1 MIEELKNKKLQVKFE
16 NGKEA
21 TVKFGTSAIDALK
34 SAKVDMSGL
43 LAVKVNNAM
52 KTASAP
58 LVEDSM
64 VEKITLTDQDGHRV
78 YVRTVKFLLH
88 IALKRLYPNLDVEV
102 CNTIDGIVY
111 FICEN
116 MKFTQV
122 MAEELLKEMRS
133 IVARNSKI
141 DKMVVSY
148 EEAKYL
154 FDHNGHPNALR
165 GLSVY
170 MQPTVTI
177 YKAEDTYGLTDGILA
192 PTTGCTPDFE
202 IKKFRRGFALML
214 PKRSD
219 PTKINAT
226 ISESPLYEVF
236 EKNGDFL
243 RILGVTNVPEI
254 NNKVVTGKM
263 PDIVRV
269 AEADHENRMA
279 DLMND
284 IKTKGTKRLFM
295 IAGPS
300 SSGKTTFA
308 NKLCINLKLIGYNPI
323 VVSMDNYFK
332 EREDNPKLPNG
343 EYDFETIDALDLDLF
358 NRHIAALYDG
368 KTVEMPEFNF
378 LTGEKEYK
386 GKTLRLGPKDV
397 IVLEG
402 IHALNPALLK
412 DIDDKLKYKIYIAPM
427 TTLNIDDYSKVSTTD
442 TRMLRRIVRDYH
454 TRGHKV
460 ERTLAMWPNLRTGET
475 KYIYPNIKYADYIFN
490 TSLVYE
496 IGALKTFAEPLLL
509 QVDKSSEYFSESRR
523 LYHFVQK
530 FLPIETKDIPG
541 DSIVREFIGNAS
553 LKI

>member
-1 MIEELKNKKLQVKFE
+1 MIEELKNKKLKVKFE
-16 NGKEA
+16 NGKDA
-21 TVKFGTSAIDALK
+21 NVKFGTSALDALK
-34 SAKVDMSGL
+34 SNKTDIKDL
-43 LAVKVNNAM
+43 LAVKVNNAL
-52 KTASAP
+52 KSAEVP
-58 LVEDSM
+58 LVDDCE

-88 IALKRLYPNLDVEV
+88 IALQRLYPNLDVEV

-116 MKFTQV
+116 MKFTNV
-122 MAEELLKEMRS
+122 MAEELLKEMRN
-133 IVARNSKI
+133 IVVKNSKI
-141 DKMVVSY
+141 EKMVVSY

-154 FDHNGHPNALR
+154 FEHNGHPNALK
-165 GLSVY
+165 GISVY
-170 MQPTVTI
+170 MHPTVTI

-202 IKKFRRGFALML
+202 IKKFRRGFVLML

-226 ISESPLYEVF
+226 IAESPLYEVF

-243 RILGVTNVPEI
+243 RIIGVTNVPEI
-254 NNKVVTGKM
+254 NEKVITGKM

-378 LTGEKEYK
+378 VTGEKEYK
-386 GKTLRLGPKDV
+386 GKTLRLKPNDV

-523 LYHFVQK
+523 LYHFIQK

>member
-1 MIEELKNKKLQVKFE
+1 MANMI
-16 NGKEA
+16 
-21 TVKFGTSAIDALK
+21 
-34 SAKVDMSGL
+34 
-43 LAVKVNNAM
+43 
-52 KTASAP
+52 
-58 LVEDSM
+58 
-64 VEKITLTDQDGHRV
+64 
-78 YVRTVKFLLH
+78 
-88 IALKRLYPNLDVEV
+88 
-102 CNTIDGIVY
+102 
-111 FICEN
+111 
-116 MKFTQV
+116 
-122 MAEELLKEMRS
+122 
-133 IVARNSKI
+133 
-141 DKMVVSY
+141 
-148 EEAKYL
+148 
-154 FDHNGHPNALR
+154 
-165 GLSVY
+165 
-170 MQPTVTI
+170 
-177 YKAEDTYGLTDGILA
+177 
-192 PTTGCTPDFE
+192 
-202 IKKFRRGFALML
+202 
-214 PKRSD
+214 
-219 PTKINAT
+219 
-226 ISESPLYEVF
+226 
-236 EKNGDFL
+236 
-243 RILGVTNVPEI
+243 
-254 NNKVVTGKM
+254 
-263 PDIVRV
+263 
-269 AEADHENRMA
+269 
-279 DLMND
+279 
-284 IKTKGTKRLFM
+284 
-295 IAGPS
+295 
-300 SSGKTTFA
+300 
-308 NKLCINLKLIGYNPI
+308 
-323 VVSMDNYFK
+323 
-332 EREDNPKLPNG
+332 
-343 EYDFETIDALDLDLF
+343 LDLDLF